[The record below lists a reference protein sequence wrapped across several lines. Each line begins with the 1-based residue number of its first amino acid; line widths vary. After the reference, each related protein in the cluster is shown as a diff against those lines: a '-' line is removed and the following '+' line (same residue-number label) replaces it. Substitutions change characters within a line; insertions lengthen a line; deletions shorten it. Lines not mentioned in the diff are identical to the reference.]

1 MWHGRP
7 SLKPIFHTSAL
18 ALWLTFCVAGCS
30 SSDEGASVA
39 GIAQQQG
46 LREEVAA
53 FTGRTA
59 EELLS
64 DASALQLGERLF
76 GAYCASCHGTDATGK
91 QRVTNLV
98 DGVFNFGNGIDAIR
112 TTITQGRK
120 SIMPGVGNQYGE
132 MNLGQLVA
140 FVESLASDEPLGR
153 LAEQG
158 KLLYEE
164 SCAACHGMDGRGNVD
179 LGGPNLADDYWLHGD
194 TMMAIRLIITRGA
207 TGECPPH
214 AQSLMIEE
222 IELLTAF
229 VTQLNTR
236 ARVN

>member
-1 MWHGRP
+1 MRHGQP
-7 SLKPIFHTSAL
+7 SLKSVFHTSAL
-18 ALWLTFCVAGCS
+18 TLWLTFCVVGCS
-30 SSDEGASVA
+30 SSEDGTSAA
-39 GIAQQQG
+39 GVAQQQG

-76 GAYCASCHGTDATGK
+76 GAYCASCHGADATGK
-91 QRVTNLV
+91 LRVTNLV
-98 DGVFNFGNGIDAIR
+98 DGVFNYGNDVDAIR
-112 TTITQGRK
+112 TTITQGRQ

-207 TGECPPH
+207 EGECPPH
-214 AQSLMIEE
+214 AQSLTVEE

-236 ARVN
+236 APVD